1 MRLLGGAGGRD
12 VFEKVLL
19 AVDGSEYSAK
29 AVPVAAEIA
38 KKSNGEVLVF
48 HAREY
53 VVARGGSYQP
63 EDAPDADGLV
73 ERVKVDVAAT
83 GVKMSGRVEPS
94 LEGRAAKAILRAAES
109 EGADVIVMGSRGL
122 SDLAGLLLGSVTHK
136 VIQLSHCTVVVAR

>member
-1 MRLLGGAGGRD
+1 M
-12 VFEKVLL
+12 FQKVLL
-19 AVDGSEYSAK
+19 AVDGSEDSAK
-29 AVPVAAEIA
+29 AVPVAADIA

-53 VVARGGSYQP
+53 VVARGGSYQL

-73 ERVKVDVAAT
+73 ERVKADVAAT
-83 GVKMSGRVEPS
+83 GVKVSGRVEPS

>member
-19 AVDGSEYSAK
+19 AVDGSEDSAK
-29 AVPVAAEIA
+29 AVPVAADIA

-53 VVARGGSYQP
+53 VVARGGSYQL

-73 ERVKVDVAAT
+73 ERVKADVAAT
-83 GVKMSGRVEPS
+83 GVKVSGRVEPS
-94 LEGRAAKAILRAAES
+94 LEGRAAKAILHAAES